1 MALDGT
7 INYWIKKKIQ
17 ESGIRSI
24 WLEDNEELYLGTD
37 KDTSIF
43 FDGTNTHIDHTS
55 SSPTLWLKTEKV
67 QLQDV
72 SGGGQVDIYLNKGS
86 ETGCMIH
93 ATDTDDY
100 PYLEVWG
107 NDQWYFYSASGG
119 GVELNTP
126 SGTILDVNEGRSLFR
141 ANNATG
147 HLFSFDMRYAKSDYG
162 IIATID
168 TDVSTPTNVFGI
180 LSGATSDKNVW
191 HVGYDGKMT
200 FGNLTNTYTGVIYHD
215 GTVFTINSQGT
226 GFLLQEGGA
235 DVIRSVGEILSFP
248 EMPRCRAYQATA
260 QSIPDSTYTALAF
273 DAENYD
279 VKEMHDNTTNNT
291 RITIPADGSGTY
303 LITANVFFAANATG
317 VRNVRITL
325 NGTTVL
331 ASGIAVS
338 TGGTTGTSVNA
349 TTIEQLSAG
358 DYIEVEAYQDSGA
371 ALDTVTGRNRT
382 YVCVHKIS

>member
-86 ETGCMIH
+86 EAGCMIH

-100 PYLEVWG
+100 PYVEVWG

-119 GVELNTP
+119 GVQFNTP
-126 SGTILDVNEGRSLFR
+126 AGAIFDITEGRSLFR

-215 GTVFTINSQGT
+215 GTLFTINSQGT

-248 EMPRCRAYQATA
+248 EMPRCRVYQSTA
-260 QSIPDSTYTALAF
+260 QSIPDAAWTSITF

-279 VKEMHDNTTNNT
+279 VKELHDTATNPE
-291 RITIPADGSGTY
+291 RITIPPDAGGTY
-303 LITANVFFAANATG
+303 VVTAQVIYAANSTG
-317 VRNVRITL
+317 YRAIRILL

-331 ASGIAVS
+331 AYGSITNPSGTYTVS
-338 TGGTTGTSVNA
+338 VPIS
-349 TTIEQLSAG
+349 TIEQLNAG
-358 DYIEVEAYQDSGA
+358 DYIEVQAYQNSGA
-371 ALDTVTGRNRT
+371 ALDTVAGRQNV
-382 YVCVHKIS
+382 YACVQKVS